1 MKFQLYSDIHIE
13 TRGYFSVPKLDSDL
27 IILAGD
33 IDVGLEG
40 LMWAEELTRLHKK
53 PVIYIAGNHE
63 YYRHDFEILTQ
74 QMRDYAVQ
82 FDQLIFLEKDEFIF
96 GGVRFLGT
104 TLWTN
109 YFHELG
115 DIEREKNILILDD
128 ALYDHK
134 FIRHRS
140 EAFSAQRAYEEHLVS
155 ERWLRERLMEPFDGK
170 TVVITHHAPS
180 FRCNHIDF
188 GMNLYSPGFA
198 SNLDELVAMTDVW
211 CYGHTHSNLDIQL
224 GQCRLISNQTGYRK
238 EKIPIPF
245 REGLI
250 IST

>member
-1 MKFQLYSDIHIE
+1 
-13 TRGYFSVPKLDSDL
+13 
-27 IILAGD
+27 
-33 IDVGLEG
+33 
-40 LMWAEELTRLHKK
+40 
-53 PVIYIAGNHE
+53 
-63 YYRHDFEILTQ
+63 
-74 QMRDYAVQ
+74 VQ

-134 FIRHRS
+134 VIRLGS
-140 EAFSAQRAYEEHLVS
+140 EAFSAQRAYEEHLMS
-155 ERWLRERLMEPFDGK
+155 ERWLRERLMEPFHGK

-198 SNLDELVAMTDVW
+198 SNLDELVAMADVW

-238 EKIPIPF
+238 EKIPTPF